1 MPLVQRIVVADSL
14 RSFLEREPAALTRTV
29 ALFDERSAIAEQE
42 CVGIVPTVVC
52 RVDGG
57 VMDRLRGLR
66 VIANYGVGYDNIDVE
81 AARRRGIAVSNT
93 PDVLTGATAELT
105 WALILAAARRLGEG
119 ERLVR
124 SGAWSGWTPTQL
136 RGMSLEGRTLGVIGA
151 GRIGAEVARRA
162 PAFGMRVVYADRH
175 PNAELEL
182 ERDVHAR
189 VVTMEELLAT
199 ADVVTVHVALT
210 TRTRGLIDA
219 AAIARM
225 KPDSILVNTAR
236 GPVVDEAALIDALRS
251 GHLRAAGLDVYEREP
266 QVPEALRA
274 LENVVLLP
282 HLGSA
287 THEARQA
294 MWDVAWKNVRLGA
307 QGQPLANPINGA

>member
-1 MPLVQRIVVADSL
+1 MQLILVADSL
-14 RSFLEREPAALTRTV
+14 RSFLEREPADTRRNV
-29 ALFDERSAIAEQE
+29 VLFGESAPIPAHD

-52 RVDGG
+52 RIDGD

-66 VIANYGVGYDNIDVE
+66 VIANYGVGYDNIAVD
-81 AARRRGIAVSNT
+81 AALHRGIVVSNT

-124 SGAWSGWTPTQL
+124 SGGWTGWTPTQL
-136 RGMSLEGRTLGVIGA
+136 RGLSLDGRTLGVIGA

-162 PAFGMRVVYADRH
+162 PAFGMRVIYADRH
-175 PNAELEL
+175 PNAELE
-182 ERDVHAR
+182 RDVHAR
-189 VVTMEELLAT
+189 LVTTEELLAT
-199 ADVVTVHVALT
+199 ADVVTIHVALT
-210 TRTRGLIDA
+210 PKTRGMIDA
-219 AAIARM
+219 DALARM
-225 KPDSILVNTAR
+225 KPGSVLVNTSR
-236 GPVVDEAALIDALRS
+236 GPVVDESALVAALRS

-266 QVPEALRA
+266 HVPEALRA

-287 THEARQA
+287 TDEARQA
-294 MWDVAWKNVRLGA
+294 MWDVAWKNLRLGA
-307 QGQPLANPINGA
+307 EARPLANPVH